1 MVKPLVNQYGA
12 ALQRCTTYFDASA
25 TGSYEINRDK
35 GRRRNPRTGKAQ
47 EHITYNQR
55 HRDKAQGT
63 IYDLIRNDITAQWA
77 FKKLLDYT
85 TVHYFQSSTGDSV
98 LDDDIEYIVEQW
110 SRRENCDIGKRHSLG
125 QMIRLRAA
133 GEYLDG
139 DGALLKLSTLKLQ
152 GIEGDNIRSP
162 DYKTDTAGMPEIAKT
177 SIQGLI
183 LDKYNAVK
191 QYVICT
197 KTNNP
202 GRYKF
207 ASLVD
212 AENVIY
218 GGNFFRF
225 DQIRGVPVL
234 NAAANTAQDVKE
246 IDEYQLQKVKMHAM
260 HALVFKSDAALTG
273 YNEIPLPGGIAG
285 NGSGTV
291 SNTPQYQFEM
301 DSGLKM
307 ELNPGDSV
315 DMLESKTPSREY
327 KEFSE
332 LMMRKFFLTWE
343 GLPYEFFNCGNA
355 SYSAMKHIRAEFKFG
370 IQQSEQK
377 NRDIRY
383 SVLEWI
389 LPALLAQNK
398 IRLPKKF
405 AGDKIFRYLS
415 WLPQAE
421 PWLEEDREVS
431 AALARIDG
439 GLSNL
444 EDEAARRGKNAYDV
458 LRGTAR
464 SQSYIR
470 KTGLVL
476 TVGMPGANLW
486 NADKMNN
493 SKLSTAAG
501 SPPADPSPAD
511 ASTSGGGTSQPDNN
525 GVNNDSTN

>member
-1 MVKPLVNQYGA
+1 MVSKQLVNQYGA
-12 ALQRCTTYFDASA
+12 ALARSDIYYNSDTTGGYD
-25 TGSYEINRDK
+25 IIKDK
-35 GRRRNPRTGKAQ
+35 GRRKNPKTGKSQ
-47 EHITYNQR
+47 EHVTYNQR
-55 HRDKAQGT
+55 NRDKAQGT

-85 TVHYFQSSTGDSV
+85 TVHYFQSTTGDQA

-110 SRRENCDIGKRHSLG
+110 SRRENCDIGKRHSLS
-125 QMIRLRAA
+125 QMVRLRAA

-139 DGALLKLSTLKLQ
+139 DAALLKLSSLQLQ

-162 DYKTDTAGMPEIAKT
+162 DYKVDSKGMPEEAKK

-183 LDKYNAVK
+183 LDKYNAVQK
-191 QYVICT
+191 YVICM
-197 KTNNP
+197 KSDKP

-207 ASLVD
+207 SALVD
-212 AENVIY
+212 AENIIY

-234 NAAANTAQDVKE
+234 NAAANTAQDIKE
-246 IDEYQLQKVKMHAM
+246 IDEYQLIKVKKHAM
-260 HALVFKSDAALTG
+260 FGIAFKSDASQSG
-273 YNEIPLPGGIAG
+273 FNEAPLSGGIAG
-285 NGSGTV
+285 SSDAATSG
-291 SNTPQYQFEM
+291 PAYQFEM
-301 DSGLKM
+301 DAGLKL

-315 DMLESKTPSREY
+315 DMFESKTPSTEY
-327 KEFSE
+327 REFSE

-343 GLPYEFFNCGNA
+343 GMPYEFFNCGNA

-383 SVLEWI
+383 NILEWV
-389 LPALLAQNK
+389 LPALLKKNSVK
-398 IRLPKKF
+398 IPPKFKD
-405 AGDKIFRYLS
+405 GKLFRYLT

-431 AALARIDG
+431 AALNRIDG

-458 LRGTAR
+458 LRGTKR
-464 SQSYIR
+464 VQSYI
-470 KTGLVL
+470 KAAKIVSV
-476 TVGMPGANLW
+476 VGMPGATLW
-486 NADKMNN
+486 NADTMNN
-493 SKLSTAAG
+493 SAAAG
-501 SPPADPSPAD
+501 SSPADPSPAN
-511 ASTSGGGTSQPDNN
+511 SSKSSGGGTSQPDNTGEN
-525 GVNNDSTN
+525 K

>member
-1 MVKPLVNQYGA
+1 V
-12 ALQRCTTYFDASA
+12 D
-25 TGSYEINRDK
+25 
-35 GRRRNPRTGKAQ
+35 
-47 EHITYNQR
+47 
-55 HRDKAQGT
+55 
-63 IYDLIRNDITAQWA
+63 
-77 FKKLLDYT
+77 
-85 TVHYFQSSTGDSV
+85 
-98 LDDDIEYIVEQW
+98 QW
-110 SRRENCDIGKRHSLG
+110 SRRENCDIGKRHSLS

-139 DGALLKLSTLKLQ
+139 DGALLKLSSLKLQ

-162 DYKTDTAGMPEIAKT
+162 DYKTDIAGMPEEAKK

-183 LDKYNAVK
+183 LDRFNAVQK
-191 QYVICT
+191 YVICM
-197 KTNNP
+197 KTENP

-207 ASLVD
+207 AALVD
-212 AENVIY
+212 AENIIY

-225 DQIRGVPVL
+225 DQIRGVPAL
-234 NAAANTAQDVKE
+234 NTAANTAQDVKE

-260 HALVFKSDAALTG
+260 HALVFKSDASTTG
-273 YNEIPLPGGIAG
+273 YNEAPIAGIAG
-285 NGSGTV
+285 NSSGTV
-291 SNTPQYQFEM
+291 ANTPQYQFEL

-332 LMMRKFFLTWE
+332 LMMRKFFLTLE

-370 IQQSEQK
+370 IQLSELK

-383 SVLEWI
+383 SVLEWA
-389 LPALLAQNK
+389 LPALLVQNG
-398 IRLPKKF
+398 IRLSKKF
-405 AGDKIFRYLS
+405 AGNKIFRFLT

-458 LRGTAR
+458 LRGTQR
-464 SQSYIR
+464 VQSYI
-470 KTGLVL
+470 KKSKIVSV
-476 TVGMPGANLW
+476 VGMPGAVLW
-486 NADKMNN
+486 NADTMNN
-493 SKLSTAAG
+493 STAAG
-501 SPPADPSPAD
+501 SSPAAPSPAD

-525 GVNNDSTN
+525 GANNDSAN